1 MLVHLLVYLPGREG
15 PSDDS
20 CGDLIVQGSI
30 PNDAISETIACHLIA
45 ILRHIWVKQCDCVL
59 PYLETTGRV
68 GPTLLWSLPSS
79 GFLQAE
85 FLFGWRRRPSF
96 RTAPRA
102 PMPIRAS
109 GRVAITVSNSRRPP
123 WTNGGQFYRASLG
136 SRCTGSGASVEA
148 LAAGWSQSRRGRP

>member
-30 PNDAISETIACHLIA
+30 PNDDISETIACHLIA

-59 PYLETTGRV
+59 PYLETTARV
-68 GPTLLWSLPSS
+68 GPTLQWSLPSS

-85 FLFGWRRRPSF
+85 F
-96 RTAPRA
+96 
-102 PMPIRAS
+102 
-109 GRVAITVSNSRRPP
+109 
-123 WTNGGQFYRASLG
+123 
-136 SRCTGSGASVEA
+136 SV
-148 LAAGWSQSRRGRP
+148 

>member
-30 PNDAISETIACHLIA
+30 PNDDIFETIACHLIA

-59 PYLETTGRV
+59 PYLETTARV
-68 GPTLLWSLPSS
+68 GPTLQWSLPSS

-85 FLFGWRRRPSF
+85 FCLDG
-96 RTAPRA
+96 TA
-102 PMPIRAS
+102 
-109 GRVAITVSNSRRPP
+109 GRVFVRPH
-123 WTNGGQFYRASLG
+123 
-136 SRCTGSGASVEA
+136 
-148 LAAGWSQSRRGRP
+148 GR